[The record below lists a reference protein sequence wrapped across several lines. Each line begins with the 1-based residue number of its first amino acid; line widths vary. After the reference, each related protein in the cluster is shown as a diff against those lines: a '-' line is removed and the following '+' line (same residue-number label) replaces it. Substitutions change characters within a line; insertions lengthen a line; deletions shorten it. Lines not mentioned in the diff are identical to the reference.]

1 QVNVVVV
8 LSCLVL
14 AATFHQ
20 ALYIVIPSIYIFHVS
35 KASQGKLSLN
45 PIVKFYLYIVITV
58 TLFVVIQSLLSW
70 DIQEHSIKGIVRYVS
85 YFMFAMLVYSF
96 DINKIDQ
103 IFKTIILYFI
113 ITLPLGIYQV
123 IELGRYQNIFRHA
136 NHLAYVLVMCIYFL
150 AYHRP
155 FNTVA
160 RLSFIVLLFIS
171 LLLTKSTGGIAVLLC
186 IVGYNIL
193 ISKRISFK
201 RKLLLCLSFSLVFIT
216 TIVFSEKVTN
226 QLESTHYLTWDF
238 LMDRVENYRPGGY
251 GSLIWRAI
259 YWMKILTEFFSESF
273 YKIIFGIGVDSLTEG
288 NMPYSFMEKDP
299 HNDYLKVM
307 VEFGVLGL
315 LLFLGLFKRVY
326 GIVNKNFNI
335 IILLTIPMFFGNI
348 IVNFPFNITF
358 VLLIVYEYKRN
369 YSKSY

>member
-1 QVNVVVV
+1 
-8 LSCLVL
+8 
-14 AATFHQ
+14 
-20 ALYIVIPSIYIFHVS
+20 
-35 KASQGKLSLN
+35 
-45 PIVKFYLYIVITV
+45 
-58 TLFVVIQSLLSW
+58 
-70 DIQEHSIKGIVRYVS
+70 
-85 YFMFAMLVYSF
+85 
-96 DINKIDQ
+96 
-103 IFKTIILYFI
+103 
-113 ITLPLGIYQV
+113 
-123 IELGRYQNIFRHA
+123 
-136 NHLAYVLVMCIYFL
+136 
-150 AYHRP
+150 
-155 FNTVA
+155 
-160 RLSFIVLLFIS
+160 
-171 LLLTKSTGGIAVLLC
+171 
-186 IVGYNIL
+186 
-193 ISKRISFK
+193 
-201 RKLLLCLSFSLVFIT
+201 
-216 TIVFSEKVTN
+216 
-226 QLESTHYLTWDF
+226 
-238 LMDRVENYRPGGY
+238 MDRVENYRPGGY